1 MRSTYRLWAVVVLSI
16 PAFSLFAQISDTA
29 SQVLIGTFKNPI
41 IVTAGDSIKN
51 YAGQV
56 VSITGPIVSTNKWQ
70 GNDGVVGYLDMFRK
84 WPDNPLAITIYR
96 DQLAFF
102 EPIEQYTGKTLR
114 LTGKVNR
121 FKDKKTGK
129 DRFSI
134 VLKKPGQ
141 LEVIR

>member
-1 MRSTYRLWAVVVLSI
+1 MHSTYRLWVVVVLSI
-16 PAFSLFAQISDTA
+16 PAFSLFAQISDST
-29 SQVLIGTFKNPI
+29 SQVLIGTFKNPV

-51 YAGQV
+51 HTGQV
-56 VSITGPIVSTNKWQ
+56 ISITGPIVSTNKWQ
-70 GNDGVVGYLDMFRK
+70 GKDGVVGYLDMFRK
-84 WPDNPLAITIYR
+84 WPDNPLSVTIYR

-134 VLKKPGQ
+134 VLNKPDQ
-141 LEVIR
+141 LEVVK

>member
-1 MRSTYRLWAVVVLSI
+1 MHSTYRLWVVVVLSI
-16 PAFSLFAQISDTA
+16 PAFSLFAQISDST
-29 SQVLIGTFKNPI
+29 SQVLIGTFKNPV

-51 YAGQV
+51 HAGQV
-56 VSITGPIVSTNKWQ
+56 ISITGPIVSTNKWQ
-70 GNDGVVGYLDMFRK
+70 GKDGMVGYLDMFRK
-84 WPDNPLAITIYR
+84 WPDNPLSVTIYR

-114 LTGKVNR
+114 LTGRVNR

-134 VLKKPGQ
+134 VLKKPDQ
-141 LEVIR
+141 LEVVK